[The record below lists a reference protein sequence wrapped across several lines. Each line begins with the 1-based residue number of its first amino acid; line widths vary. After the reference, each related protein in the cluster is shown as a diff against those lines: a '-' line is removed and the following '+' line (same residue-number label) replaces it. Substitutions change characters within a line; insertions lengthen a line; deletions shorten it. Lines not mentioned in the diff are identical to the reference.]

1 MVEVNVE
8 FEGMVREELADHI
21 RKFTVTED
29 NVAAL
34 IDVLCDYYGEGLVS
48 LMKDPSTNVY
58 YDKHVWILINGR
70 SIRDLQGTD
79 TMLKDG
85 DKVMVTSPV
94 GGM

>member
-8 FEGMVREELADHI
+8 FEGMVREELAEHD
-21 RKFTVTED
+21 RRFTVAEGS
-29 NVAAL
+29 VAAL
-34 IDVLCDYYGEGLVS
+34 VDVLCDHYGEALVS
-48 LMKDPSTNVY
+48 IMKDPSTNEY
-58 YDKHVWILINGR
+58 YDKHVWILVNGT
-70 SIRDLQGTD
+70 SIKDLQGTD